1 MAASFG
7 QSRHPDEAALLDW
20 VHYGPKNS
28 DIWNLVRCLAH
39 QHGMRLAEI
48 EALIDSALRSELKR
62 REDQVRGV
70 SSGVDPRQS
79 IK

>member
-20 VHYGPKNS
+20 AHYGPKNS

-48 EALIDSALRSELKR
+48 EALIDSALRSELAR
-62 REDQVRGV
+62 REYQARNIG
-70 SSGVDPRQS
+70 QS